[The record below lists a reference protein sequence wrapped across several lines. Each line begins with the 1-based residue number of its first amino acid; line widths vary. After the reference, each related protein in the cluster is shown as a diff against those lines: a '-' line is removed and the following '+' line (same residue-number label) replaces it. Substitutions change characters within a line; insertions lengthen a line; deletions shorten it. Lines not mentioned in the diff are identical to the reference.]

1 MWVEFVVGSRPCS
14 EGFFSGYSSFAPS
27 AKTNISKL
35 NFDLETVDEEP
46 LCGCATEIP
55 IYLLFIYII
64 IYLTVEFMTSGD
76 PDYNNN
82 NFIITER
89 EINTQHCWN

>member
-1 MWVEFVVGSRPCS
+1 MD
-14 EGFFSGYSSFAPS
+14 
-27 AKTNISKL
+27 K
-35 NFDLETVDEEP
+35 EP

-55 IYLLFIYII
+55 IYLLFICII

-89 EINTQHCWN
+89 EINTQHCWNWLLLIPALLKNYNLTQFDQKFFKQSNVKQSTLFKTLYLA